1 MLIRCIFS
9 GSDVGSK
16 WWLLYSLL
24 HPITKHFNRLIRDIL
39 SSLHWS
45 RHNAGQLSF
54 TQGGAKVR
62 RICQSTI
69 VGGACIELHH
79 SDRNLRTAW
88 IEKEDFKIGIKKKN
102 FFIIIGWM
110 FTHTSNTHLC
120 SNNLKSYFFIRW
132 PLSAY
137 DVFGKRS
144 PGLNQERNLHK
155 SSTVYKP
162 KSCVWILLWDTTG
175 DGLFSLEEVLEWI
188 MDSYFSQKHLLMMDL
203 LQLLSSPDVI
213 WWTRMV
219 WVTCGLLWCIYQQF
233 GLSLW
238 RHPFTAKHPLLR
250 HWCRDTFL
258 QIWWRNK
265 LIYILDGLSG
275 STFSAR
281 LFLIELFL

>member
-1 MLIRCIFS
+1 
-9 GSDVGSK
+9 
-16 WWLLYSLL
+16 
-24 HPITKHFNRLIRDIL
+24 
-39 SSLHWS
+39 
-45 RHNAGQLSF
+45 
-54 TQGGAKVR
+54 
-62 RICQSTI
+62 
-69 VGGACIELHH
+69 
-79 SDRNLRTAW
+79 
-88 IEKEDFKIGIKKKN
+88 
-102 FFIIIGWM
+102 M

-120 SNNLKSYFFIRW
+120 SNNLKSYFFHPMT
-132 PLSAY
+132 PLAY

-162 KSCVWILLWDTTG
+162 KQSCVWILLWDTTG
-175 DGLFSLEEVLEWI
+175 DGLFSLEEVLKI

-233 GLSLW
+233 GLIL
-238 RHPFTAKHPLLR
+238 TAPIHCKASIANTDG
-250 HWCRDTFL
+250 DTFL